1 MNDKGWG
8 GGHIHPHSSPEGEV
22 SETLNG
28 QGSKFSSSCFL
39 VRQCPF
45 TGMVFQTSQI
55 HSTEKYTCRTRIR
68 KPLIKSLGNVFVVV
82 VAFNPTE

>member
-1 MNDKGWG
+1 MG

-28 QGSKFSSSCFL
+28 HGSKFSASCFFGQAVPIPL
-39 VRQCPF
+39 F
-45 TGMVFQTSQI
+45 HTSQI
-55 HSTEKYTCRTRIR
+55 HSTEKYTCKTRIR